1 MLKIYLIATNGIS
14 PNAKNA
20 LLSSLPPSLYDRAS
34 RQIGGEINEER
45 VCAYALV
52 ERLISDVGA
61 FASAVTVCEGER
73 GKPYIKALP
82 GGFSISH
89 TSGLAMLAYNSSG
102 EIGCDAEDACALSC
116 ERIKKIEDR
125 FLKKYVGEY
134 EVLDDRIEI
143 RVFTA
148 TDEGCL
154 EEVLSKDINDPEAFT
169 KAGEGY
175 ISRDLSRVGKW
186 TLAEA
191 LLKLDGGGFSSL
203 CSIEKIE
210 KSSHVF
216 ASRINF
222 AEGNYDIA
230 IAINNEILP

>member
-20 LLSSLPPSLYDRAS
+20 LLSSLPPALYDRAS
-34 RQIGGEINEER
+34 RLIGGEINEER

-61 FASAVTVCEGER
+61 FTSAVTVCEGER

-89 TSGLAMLAYNSSG
+89 TRGLAMLAYNSNG
-102 EIGCDAEDACALSC
+102 EIGCDAEAVHTLSC
-116 ERIKKIEDR
+116 DRVKKIEDR
-125 FLKKYVGEY
+125 FLKKYSGEC
-134 EVLDDRIEI
+134 EVLDEQVEI
-143 RVFTA
+143 CVFTV
-148 TDEGCL
+148 TDEGGL
-154 EEVLSKDINDPEAFT
+154 KEVFSDSINDPESLT
-169 KAGEGY
+169 KAKEGC

-203 CSIEKIE
+203 CSIEKLE
-210 KSSHVF
+210 KSSRVF
-216 ASRINF
+216 ASRIDL
-222 AEGNYDIA
+222 AEGKYDIA
-230 IAINNEILP
+230 IAIKK